1 MSEHKVQIALANDFR
16 DVVAEEQFHELNSLG
31 FVRGATSMDQWH
43 LLVSETCKHL
53 RIPINSHIQDYV
65 TCMLDRFTS
74 RTNLLDELAGFEFI
88 PFLIGEKRV
97 DTACIQDIA
106 DMSLQYVALFP
117 ERSKYRHQMR
127 SVHYVA
133 SMGEMFYQTLAK
145 KAENKEGW
153 FNDAYREMAK
163 SFGSAV
169 LLLRGLRPHTTE
181 VRVSSIDAEL
191 ALIHDDDATMMARNA
206 VELSN
211 LYLESE
217 STGTSNK
224 TN

>member
-1 MSEHKVQIALANDFR
+1 MSEHKVHIALASDFR
-16 DVVAEEQFHELNSLG
+16 DVSAEEQFHQLNSLG
-31 FVRGATSMDQWH
+31 FVRGDTSMDQWH

-53 RIPINSHIQDYV
+53 HIPISDHIRDYI

-74 RTNLLDELAGFEFI
+74 RTNLLDELAAFEFI
-88 PFLIGEKRV
+88 PFLIGKKRV

-133 SMGEMFYQTLAK
+133 SMGEMFYRTLAK
-145 KAENKEGW
+145 KAGNKEGW
-153 FNDAYREMAK
+153 FNDAYREMAN

-169 LLLRGLRPHTTE
+169 LLLRGLRPHTCE
-181 VRVSSIDAEL
+181 VRISIAEAEL
-191 ALIHDDDATMMARNA
+191 SLIHDNEATLMARNA

-211 LYLESE
+211 MYLQSE
-217 STGTSNK
+217 TAGTCN
-224 TN
+224 

>member
-1 MSEHKVQIALANDFR
+1 MSEHKVHIALAHDFNDVAAEQQFR
-16 DVVAEEQFHELNSLG
+16 ELNSRG
-31 FVRGATSMDQWH
+31 FVRGATPINQWY

-53 RIPINSHIQDYV
+53 HIPISNHVRDYV

-97 DTACIQDIA
+97 STACIQDIA

-117 ERSKYRHQMR
+117 EQNTYRHQMR

-169 LLLRGLRPHTTE
+169 LLLRGLRPPTTQTH
-181 VRVSSIDAEL
+181 INQAE
-191 ALIHDDDATMMARNA
+191 AEHVFIHDDDAAKVARNA
-206 VELSN
+206 VELSE
-211 LYLESE
+211 LYLKNESSE
-217 STGTSNK
+217 TLN
-224 TN
+224 

>member
-1 MSEHKVQIALANDFR
+1 MSEHKIRIALASDFR
-16 DVVAEEQFHELNSLG
+16 DVTAEEQFHELNSLG
-31 FVRGATSMDQWH
+31 FVRGDTSMDQWY
-43 LLVSETCKHL
+43 LLVTETCRHL
-53 RIPINSHIQDYV
+53 HMPISDHVRDYI

-88 PFLIGEKRV
+88 PFLIGERPV

-106 DMSLQYVALFP
+106 DMSLQYVAFFP

-133 SMGEMFYQTLAK
+133 SMGEMFYRTLAK

-181 VRVSSIDAEL
+181 VRINSADAEL

-211 LYLESE
+211 LYLENKT
-217 STGTSNK
+217 TGTFN
-224 TN
+224 